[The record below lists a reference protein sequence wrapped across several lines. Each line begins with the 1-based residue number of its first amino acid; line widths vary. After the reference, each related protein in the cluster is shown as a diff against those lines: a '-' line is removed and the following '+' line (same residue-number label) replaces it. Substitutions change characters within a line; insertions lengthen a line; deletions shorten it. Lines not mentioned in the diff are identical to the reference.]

1 MSITTP
7 SGDVKTQECLA
18 GADIVVQVGD
28 EVTKDEPITTN
39 PNVGGFGQEGTY
51 NDSKL
56 SFGGCNMKQD
66 NMMQQI
72 AACCLQ
78 EEKECILQDMNRVY
92 AYCAF
97 AFSCFI
103 AQLSFVLKKMLLLKY
118 QMYRMSFSSYSG
130 WQIIL
135 K

>member
-1 MSITTP
+1 MVTLMLSSLEVSITTP

-51 NDSKL
+51 NDSKP
-56 SFGGCNMKQD
+56 SFGGCNMKPD

-72 AACCLQ
+72 AACR
-78 EEKECILQDMNRVY
+78 KRRS
-92 AYCAF
+92 A
-97 AFSCFI
+97 SC
-103 AQLSFVLKKMLLLKY
+103 
-118 QMYRMSFSSYSG
+118 RT
-130 WQIIL
+130 
-135 K
+135 